1 MEAVGDRAGRQGRRA
16 NYVASL
22 GTWSADQTHD
32 PARFA
37 RREGV
42 WEERFRHD
50 IDPTGLR
57 AERNRF
63 GYRPYARGVVVR
75 TAAALDAS
83 VIESCRVA
91 AGLAA
96 TPIMVTSA
104 KAGAG
109 VDVVEGD
116 DEFRARLADVTAD
129 KVRVLGYP
137 SGTFC
142 LDVMDSGLAHDDI
155 AFVADP
161 RVELHRWVREQALSE
176 TRHRHGNLLDA

>member
-1 MEAVGDRAGRQGRRA
+1 
-16 NYVASL
+16 VASL
-22 GTWSADQTHD
+22 GTWSADQSHD

-37 RREGV
+37 AAATRV

-63 GYRPYARGVVVR
+63 GYRPYTGGVVLRTARGV
-75 TAAALDAS
+75 DAS
-83 VIESCRVA
+83 VIESCRFA

-96 TPIMVTSA
+96 TPITVTSA
-104 KAGAG
+104 VSGAG
-109 VDVVEGD
+109 VDMVED
-116 DEFRARLADVTAD
+116 DDAFRARLMAVTTD

-142 LDVMDSGLAHDDI
+142 LDVIDSGLAHDDI

-161 RVELHRWVREQALSE
+161 RVELHRWVREQAISE
-176 TRHRHGNLLDA
+176 TRHRHGNLLDD